1 MFVNVSR
8 NCRILDWLVTKSLL
22 KNPFDIDLLFYTTY
36 FQNQNKE
43 RRSMS
48 FSPSF
53 RMIFTALVLLFC
65 NFGDSSETTVFPD
78 HFVATKSFTK
88 SNNRRTVQKIPG
100 FSQWS
105 TKGIHLKTPN
115 FIYGVF
121 FQPMTSRDKFLV
133 CHTLL
138 KIIVRMVGSITLSIG
153 ISLLVIQIS
162 KQSHQSHEYV
172 SLLILV
178 HNSRLD
184 LLSIQNTK
192 IK

>member
-8 NCRILDWLVTKSLL
+8 YCRILDWLVTKSLLKNPFDIDLLFYTTYLQNQNKELTKSLL

-115 FIYGVF
+115 FIY
-121 FQPMTSRDKFLV
+121 D
-133 CHTLL
+133 
-138 KIIVRMVGSITLSIG
+138 
-153 ISLLVIQIS
+153 
-162 KQSHQSHEYV
+162 
-172 SLLILV
+172 
-178 HNSRLD
+178 
-184 LLSIQNTK
+184 
-192 IK
+192 

>member
-8 NCRILDWLVTKSLL
+8 NCRILDWLVTISLHNCI
-22 KNPFDIDLLFYTTY
+22 KNPFDIDLLCYTTY

-43 RRSMS
+43 RLSMS

-65 NFGDSSETTVFPD
+65 NFGDSSEASVFPD

-105 TKGIHLKTPN
+105 TKGIHLKTSN

-121 FQPMTSRDKFLV
+121 FQPMTSKDKFLV
-133 CHTLL
+133 CNTLL
-138 KIIVRMVGSITLSIG
+138 KIIVRMIGSKLFQLES
-153 ISLLVIQIS
+153 VCW
-162 KQSHQSHEYV
+162 
-172 SLLILV
+172 
-178 HNSRLD
+178 
-184 LLSIQNTK
+184 
-192 IK
+192 